1 MSAGSKVLGLL
12 LRVLLRLRVE
22 GPAPTPGPAPLLY
35 VIAHRARLDG
45 VLAALF
51 LPGRPLAVLPAE
63 EIRPR
68 WMRLLLRWAPH
79 AIMDVN
85 DPRSV
90 KKLIRLLE
98 SGRAAALFPEGR
110 IVPAPAVMKT
120 YDLPALVAG
129 RTHALVIPVVVQRG
143 LGLLPSV
150 TLRLS
155 GGLQTGASAPAS
167 LRGARARR
175 AWATQ
180 QLQRCLE
187 DAVLDARERHG
198 IFDAL
203 LSALAAQGRRFE
215 IIEDANEQPRTY
227 HDVLKGALA
236 IGRWAARL
244 TDPAENVGVLLP
256 NVIPSVCTIFG
267 LMAFGRV
274 PAMLNYTAGP
284 VAARNACT
292 AARVRTVI
300 ASRAFIEQAK
310 LAPLVAALQGLNI
323 VYLEDVRREFGWA
336 DKLWL
341 MGFALW
347 LPRLATQRG
356 RADDPAVVV
365 FTSGSEARPKGV
377 VLSHDNIIAN
387 YRQIATVMDFT
398 PADRILN
405 ALPLYHTYSFTA
417 GLMLC
422 LLSGTRLFLYLSPL
436 RYRAIPEIAYRRDV
450 TGLYGTSTFLS
461 YYARHANPL
470 DFHTVRYVISGG
482 EKLGEEVGRQYLEK
496 FGLRVYEG
504 YGATECAPVIALST
518 PQCYRLGT
526 VGRVLPGTEYRVE
539 KVEGIEHG
547 GVLHLKGPN
556 MMLGYYRFSNP
567 GVIEP
572 PRSLYGEGWHC
583 TGDVVDIAE
592 DGVLKVVGRLGRFAK
607 IAGEMVSLDEVERIA
622 HHASPKQQH
631 AAVVRAES
639 ASGETTVLFTTDPEL
654 TRGALLRAARELGR
668 RDLAVARRVVW
679 MPEIPLLG
687 TGKTDYV
694 TLQDADMEEQA
705 ANDAAALV
713 LKAAEPTA
721 PYG

>member
-1 MSAGSKVLGLL
+1 MLSRAVGLL
-12 LRVLLRLRVE
+12 LHALLRMRVV
-22 GPAPTPGPAPLLY
+22 GPPPTPGPGALLY
-35 VIAHRARLDG
+35 VIAHRTRLDS
-45 VLAALF
+45 VIAALF
-51 LPGRPLAVLPAE
+51 LPRRPLAVLPSE
-63 EIRPR
+63 EARPR
-68 WMRLLLRWAPH
+68 WMRLLLRCVPH
-79 AIMDVN
+79 AVMDVN
-85 DPRSV
+85 DPASV

-98 SGRAAALFPEGR
+98 SDRAVALFPEGR
-110 IVPAPAVMKT
+110 VVQAPTVMKN
-120 YDLPALVAG
+120 YDVPALVAAK
-129 RTHALVIPVVVQRG
+129 TNALVVPIVVQVRSG
-143 LGLLPSV
+143 WLPRV
-150 TLRLS
+150 TLRIS
-155 GGLQTGASAPAS
+155 PGFKAGADAPAG
-167 LRGARARR
+167 LHGARARR

-180 QLQRCLE
+180 RLQRSLE
-187 DAVLDARERHG
+187 NAVLDSRERQG

-203 LSALAAQGRRFE
+203 LAALAVHGRRFE
-215 IIEDANEQPRTY
+215 IIEDAKEEPRTY

-236 IGRWAARL
+236 VGRWAARRSERG
-244 TDPAENVGVLLP
+244 ENVGVLLP
-256 NVIPSVCTIFG
+256 NVIPTACTIFG
-267 LMAFGRV
+267 LIAFGRV
-274 PAMLNYTAGP
+274 PAMLNYISGP
-284 VAARNACT
+284 VAVRSACT
-292 AARVRTVI
+292 AAHVRTVI
-300 ASRAFIEQAK
+300 ASRAFVEQAK
-310 LAPLVAALQGLNI
+310 LVPLIEALEGLSI
-323 VYLEDVRREFGWA
+323 VYLEDVRRDLGWK

-341 MGFALW
+341 MGIAVWF
-347 LPRLATQRG
+347 PRLVTH
-356 RADDPAVVV
+356 RAHSDDPAVVV
-365 FTSGSEARPKGV
+365 FTSGSESRPKGV
-377 VLSHDNIIAN
+377 VLSHDNVIVN
-387 YRQIATVMDFT
+387 YRQMATVMDFT

-422 LLSGTRLFLYLSPL
+422 LLSGTRLFLYVSPL

-482 EKLGEEVGRQYLEK
+482 EKLGEDVARLYLEK

-518 PQCYRLGT
+518 PQCYRPGT
-526 VGRVLPGTEYRVE
+526 VGRVLPGIEYRVE
-539 KVEGIEHG
+539 KVPGIEHG

-556 MMLGYYRFSNP
+556 VMLGYYRFSNP

-572 PRSLYGEGWHC
+572 SRSLYGDGWHC
-583 TGDVVDIAE
+583 TGDVVDVAE

-622 HHASPKQQH
+622 QYASPAHQH

-639 ASGETTVLFTTDPEL
+639 ASGETTVLFTTDPSL
-654 TRGALLRAARELGR
+654 TRSALLHAARELGQ

-687 TGKTDYV
+687 SGKTDYV
-694 TLQDADMEEQA
+694 TLQAVDMEERA
-705 ANDAAALV
+705 ANDPAALV

>member
-1 MSAGSKVLGLL
+1 MLSKAVGLL
-12 LRVLLRLRVE
+12 LRAALRV
-22 GPAPTPGPAPLLY
+22 GVVGPPPAPGTGALLY
-35 VIAHRARLDG
+35 VIAHRTRLDS
-45 VLAALF
+45 VVAALF
-51 LPGRPLAVLPAE
+51 LPHRPLAVLPAE
-63 EIRPR
+63 EVRPR
-68 WMRLLLRWAPH
+68 WMRLLLRLVPH
-79 AIMDVN
+79 MVLDVN
-85 DPRSV
+85 DPAAV

-98 SGRAAALFPEGR
+98 SGRTVALFPEGR
-110 IVPAPAVMKT
+110 LWRAPTVMKN
-120 YDLPALVAG
+120 YDVPALVAG
-129 RTHALVIPVVVQRG
+129 KTNALVVPVVVQVRPG
-143 LGLLPSV
+143 WLPRV

-155 GGLQTGASAPAS
+155 PGLEARVEPPVG

-180 QLQRCLE
+180 RLQRSLE
-187 DAVLDARERHG
+187 NAVLDSRERQG

-203 LSALAAQGRRFE
+203 LAALAAHGRRFE
-215 IIEDANEQPRTY
+215 IIEDVKERPCTY
-227 HDVLKGALA
+227 HDVLKGTLA
-236 IGRWAARL
+236 IGRWASRRSE
-244 TDPAENVGVLLP
+244 PGENVGVLLP
-256 NVIPSVCTIFG
+256 NVIPTVCTIFG

-274 PAMLNYTAGP
+274 PAMLNYTSGP
-284 VAARNACT
+284 VSVRSACT

-300 ASRAFIEQAK
+300 ASRAFVEQAK
-310 LAPLVAALQGLNI
+310 LEPLIDALQGLRI
-323 VYLEDVRREFGWA
+323 VYLEDVRHDLGWS

-341 MGFALW
+341 MGFAIW
-347 LPRLATQRG
+347 FPRLITH
-356 RADDPAVVV
+356 RANSDDPAVVV
-365 FTSGSEARPKGV
+365 FTSGSESRPKGV
-377 VLSHDNIIAN
+377 VLSHDNVIVN
-387 YRQIATVMDFT
+387 YRQMATVMDFT

-422 LLSGTRLFLYLSPL
+422 LLSGTRLFLYVSPL

-482 EKLGEEVGRQYLEK
+482 EKLGEDVARVYLEK

-526 VGRVLPGTEYRVE
+526 VGRVLPGIEYRVE
-539 KVEGIEHG
+539 KVAGIEHG

-556 MMLGYYRFSNP
+556 VMLGYYRFSSP
-567 GVIEP
+567 GVLEP
-572 PRSLYGEGWHC
+572 PRSLYGAGWHC
-583 TGDVVDIAE
+583 TGDVVDVAE

-607 IAGEMVSLDEVERIA
+607 IAGEMVSLDEIERIA
-622 HHASPKQQH
+622 QYASPAHQH

-639 ASGETTVLFTTDPEL
+639 ASGETTVLFTTDPNM
-654 TRGALLRAARELGR
+654 TRSALLHAARELGQ

-687 TGKTDYV
+687 GGKTDYV
-694 TLQDADMEEQA
+694 TLQAVDMEERA
-705 ANDAAALV
+705 ANDPAALV

-721 PYG
+721 PYR